1 MVTIDGQAVVIGSLI
16 SATGSMLV
24 NCNVPYTLEV
34 DGVLWSPIGKRDGAD
49 EYVISSSGEFVIL
62 SDDGDRLFFFRN
74 TIEQDFSIDTTR
86 VNFIL
91 NDTNVGVRQSV
102 GSYVQTSFRNCDRV
116 SVQVSAT
123 DKTLQEI
130 RELIPSVSQGEI
142 TETSISGGYLIIRIG
157 GISTSSYLQVSLGNV
172 LIAFVTPL
180 N

>member
-1 MVTIDGQAVVIGSLI
+1 MSIDGQAVVLGSLI

-49 EYVISSSGEFVIL
+49 EYVVSSSGEFVIL
-62 SDDGDRLFFFRN
+62 SEDGDRLFFFRN
-74 TIEQDFSIDTTR
+74 SIEQDFSIDTTR

-91 NDTNVGVRQSV
+91 NDTNVGIRQSV
-102 GSYVQTSFRNCDRV
+102 GSYVQTSFVNCDRA
-116 SVQVSAT
+116 SVQVKAT
-123 DKTLQEI
+123 DKTLE
-130 RELIPSVSQGEI
+130 ELRGLTPIVSQGEVSEI
-142 TETSISGGYLIIRIG
+142 TVSGGYCIIRIG